1 MFGEDPIHEA
11 LEVCEG
17 DDHPF
22 GFTAASG
29 SEEDVEG
36 IVAGDGVGQGSVGV
50 WVGLG
55 PEIDLCWGEGDGGSG
70 GSGDP
75 GDARGG
81 NGTID
86 GHIRAP
92 AFDDAEEGDEHFG
105 FFVAVNGDWRT
116 VIAEFRL
123 EARGERVGAGEEFAV
138 GEGAVVASVGE
149 MLWVKSSPLVDLV
162 EQRHW
167 LKALVDEGG
176 SGEVATAIEGDESRD
191 DREIVEGKKRAL
203 RSWVGL

>member
-1 MFGEDPIHEA
+1 M
-11 LEVCEG
+11 
-17 DDHPF
+17 
-22 GFTAASG
+22 
-29 SEEDVEG
+29 
-36 IVAGDGVGQGSVGV
+36 
-50 WVGLG
+50 
-55 PEIDLCWGEGDGGSG
+55 
-70 GSGDP
+70 
-75 GDARGG
+75 
-81 NGTID
+81 
-86 GHIRAP
+86 
-92 AFDDAEEGDEHFG
+92 
-105 FFVAVNGDWRT
+105 AVNGDWRT

-123 EARGERVGAGEEFAV
+123 EAGGECVGAGEEFAV

-191 DREIVEGKKRAL
+191 DREIVEGKERAL

>member
-1 MFGEDPIHEA
+1 MFGEDPIYEA

-22 GFTAASG
+22 WFTAASG

-36 IVAGDGVGQGSVGV
+36 ILAGDGFGQGSVGI

-70 GSGDP
+70 GLGDP

-81 NGTID
+81 DGTID

-92 AFDDAEEGDEHFG
+92 AFDYPEEGDEHLG

-116 VIAEFRL
+116 VIAEFRF
-123 EARGERVGAGEEFAV
+123 EAGGECVGAGEEFAV

-176 SGEVATAIEGDESRD
+176 RGEIATAIEGDQSRD
-191 DREIVEGKKRAL
+191 DCEIVEGKERAL